1 MSNEV
6 TRVEKRGE
14 SYRVEGY
21 VKGRKSSFHVP
32 AQAVETRYKT
42 AKDAKAFFERSLS
55 LSIEGERHGE

>member
-6 TRVEKRGE
+6 TKIEKRGE

-32 AQAVETRYKT
+32 AQAVETTFKT
-42 AKDAKAFFERSLS
+42 DKEAKAFFERSLP
-55 LSIEGERHGE
+55 LAVDERR